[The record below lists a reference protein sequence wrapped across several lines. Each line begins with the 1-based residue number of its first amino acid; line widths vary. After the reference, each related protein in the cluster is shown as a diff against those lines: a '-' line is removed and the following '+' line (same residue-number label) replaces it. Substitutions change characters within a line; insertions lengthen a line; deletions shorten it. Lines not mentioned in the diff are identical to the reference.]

1 MRIEDIKNTNC
12 YLLDFSYHLYRS
24 YYSLQSLTITLPSGA
39 VKPSGHIYGMIN
51 TVTKIR
57 EADPQGLIFLCIDGY
72 PQERKKLCEKN
83 NVEYK
88 ADRPKLQYS
97 IHQDTNLICEFL
109 YHIPDVYTVEND
121 YQEADDLMF
130 ALAKTLDK
138 SNRVYLYTT
147 DNDLMQT
154 LDENISIIKKW
165 SSLNE
170 MELVTM
176 KSYYKDEK
184 LTKKF
189 AGTDPKQL
197 PYFRAL
203 CGDSSDNIKGIP
215 RIPRTLASKI
225 ANSMTK
231 PEEYKSVYTKYSHA
245 VKPSQ
250 LKYLQ
255 MIEEESERIIGN
267 YHIMRLRADIDF
279 EIVREPK
286 PIKDLIRIYQL
297 TKFEN
302 WLKIHH
308 ISVI

>member
-1 MRIEDIKNTNC
+1 
-12 YLLDFSYHLYRS
+12 
-24 YYSLQSLTITLPSGA
+24 
-39 VKPSGHIYGMIN
+39 
-51 TVTKIR
+51 
-57 EADPQGLIFLCIDGY
+57 
-72 PQERKKLCEKN
+72 
-83 NVEYK
+83 
-88 ADRPKLQYS
+88 
-97 IHQDTNLICEFL
+97 
-109 YHIPDVYTVEND
+109 
-121 YQEADDLMF
+121 MF